1 MYPSDFFKSK
11 FNKYI
16 IVGFLNTLFGYLL
29 FSFLVF
35 LDFDVKFALLFSYI
49 LGIIFNF
56 ITYKYLVFKI
66 PFNLN
71 RLLKYIIVYIS
82 TYNINLYLLNYIY
95 KIINNYYISQMFV
108 LPLII
113 VLTWFLLNKWVFKNE

>member
-35 LDFDVKFALLFSYI
+35 LNFDVKLALLFSYI
-49 LGIIFNF
+49 LGIMFNF
-56 ITYKYLVFKI
+56 ITYKYLVFEV
-66 PFNLN
+66 PFNVN
-71 RLLKYIIVYIS
+71 RLVKYIIVYVV
-82 TYNINLYLLNYIY
+82 TYNINLYLLKYIFE
-95 KIINNYYISQMFV
+95 IINNYYISQILV

-113 VLTWFLLNKWVFKNE
+113 VLTWFLLNKWVFKK